1 MSTLTVWKFRTA
13 DGAENVEEALKSLQ
27 KEGLIKILD
36 AAVVSWPADRAKPR
50 TRQLLNLVGAGALS
64 GTFWGM
70 LFGLIFLMPL
80 LGAAVGA
87 AAGALGGKLA
97 DVGIDDDFIAEV
109 KEKVTP
115 GTSAL
120 FLLTMNE
127 GPSGSARN
135 CRVTAP
141 NSSTA
146 ISTPSA
152 RRSSATSSVTRRPD
166 FRTPPLLDWTDRP

>member
-1 MSTLTVWKFRTA
+1 MSTLTVWKFHSA
-13 DGAENVEEALKSLQ
+13 DGAEKVETSLKSLQ

-36 AAVVSWPADRAKPR
+36 AAVVSWPAERSKPK
-50 TRQLLNLVGAGALS
+50 TKQLVNLVGAGALS

-80 LGAAVGA
+80 LGAAIGA

-120 FLLTMNE
+120 FLMTMDE
-127 GPSGSARN
+127 VPSR
-135 CRVTAP
+135 
-141 NSSTA
+141 
-146 ISTPSA
+146 ISESLPGGGA
-152 RRSSATSSVTRRPD
+152 E
-166 FRTPPLLDWTDRP
+166 LLHSNLDTGREAKLRDIFGDDAE

>member
-1 MSTLTVWKFRTA
+1 MATITVWKFPSA
-13 DGAENVEEALKSLQ
+13 EGAESMETSLKSLQ
-27 KEGLIKILD
+27 KEGLIKIVD

-50 TRQLLNLVGAGALS
+50 TKQLLNLVGAGALG

-80 LGAAVGA
+80 LGAAIGA

-109 KEKVTP
+109 KEQVTP

-120 FLLTMNE
+120 FLLTTDEVPDRIGQALPHGGAELLHSNLD
-127 GPSGSARN
+127 ARSEE
-135 CRVTAP
+135 RLREIFGDDA
-141 NSSTA
+141 A
-146 ISTPSA
+146 
-152 RRSSATSSVTRRPD
+152 
-166 FRTPPLLDWTDRP
+166 